1 MTSVL
6 RLWAASRLAC
16 RSDRICGSETLGME
30 AQDYGTDDP
39 NSGIILTPPVLS
51 AQMEVVVTA
60 TLLLPARNDVLSCL
74 QKMIQGNE
82 RRSWFAIYLAMFVLL
97 QNCALL
103 TQGDNKKARKQGYE
117 VCHRDAAA
125 RSHWD

>member
-1 MTSVL
+1 
-6 RLWAASRLAC
+6 
-16 RSDRICGSETLGME
+16 ME